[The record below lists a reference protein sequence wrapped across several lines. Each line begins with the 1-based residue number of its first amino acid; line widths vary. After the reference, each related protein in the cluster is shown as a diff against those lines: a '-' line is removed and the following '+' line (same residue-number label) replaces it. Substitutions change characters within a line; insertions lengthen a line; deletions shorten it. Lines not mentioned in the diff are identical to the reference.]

1 MDSEIIT
8 RAIVAWTG
16 WGRTPWPDRDEASLV
31 AEFGPALAVGVLAE
45 VRRLEDEFYSS
56 EASKVAPD
64 LKSMGEQA
72 AAEFRET
79 HPEIGEEA
87 VQALAWSYTFDFK

>member
-8 RAIVAWTG
+8 RAIVVWTG

-31 AEFGPALAVGVLAE
+31 AEFGPDLAPGVLAE

-56 EASKVAPD
+56 EASNVAPD

-72 AAEFRET
+72 AAQFRET
-79 HPEIGEEA
+79 HGDWGRGCASPRLELH
-87 VQALAWSYTFDFK
+87 V

>member
-1 MDSEIIT
+1 MDSEIMT
-8 RAIVAWTG
+8 RAIVVWTG
-16 WGRTPWPDRDEASLV
+16 WGRTPWPDRDEVSLV
-31 AEFGPALAVGVLAE
+31 AEFGPELAVGVLSE

-56 EASKVAPD
+56 EASRAALD
-64 LKSMGEQA
+64 LKAMGEQA